1 MFYALLGDRP
11 KEKGESDGI
20 GHGARSMEHGEM
32 GTLTNEVTKSRI
44 AGEQEL

>member
-11 KEKGESDGI
+11 KEKGESDGK
-20 GHGARSMEHGEM
+20 EHGVKGM
-32 GTLTNEVTKSRI
+32 LTSEVTKSRI